1 MFYIATPDD
10 IKNHR
15 STDVYFRRASKVL
28 RAKGIDK
35 HVRTEFVVK
44 RFPNNYPWG
53 VFAGLEEVMELLD
66 GQPVNIAAMNEG
78 TIFRANE
85 PVMTIE
91 GKYLDFAELETPIL
105 GFMCHASGV
114 ATKAARCRL
123 AADGRQ
129 LIHFGARRVHPAIAP
144 MVDRSSYIGGF
155 DGVATLLG
163 AELLGLE
170 PSGTIPH
177 AMILLFGDTVEAIK
191 AFNEVIEPAVK
202 RVALIDTYNDEKF
215 EAIRVAEALGKDLYA
230 VRLDTPGSRRGN
242 FLAILK
248 EVRWELDLRGFSY
261 VKLFVSGGIDEN
273 TMKELNGSVDAY
285 GIGTAISGAPVLDF
299 AMDIIEIEGTPAAK
313 RGKLSGAKQVYANE
327 RTGEREILPASKKMA
342 RRGFVPLLEPLAKNG
357 KLLHPL
363 PTAAKIRSFV
373 LSQLKDL
380 SL

>member
-91 GKYLDFAELETPIL
+91 GKYLEFAELETPIL

-177 AMILLFGDTVEAIK
+177 AMILLFGDTVEATK

-248 EVRWELDLRGFSY
+248 EVRWELDLRGFSH

-327 RTGEREILPASKKMA
+327 RTGEREILPASKKMV

>member
-1 MFYIATPDD
+1 
-10 IKNHR
+10 
-15 STDVYFRRASKVL
+15 
-28 RAKGIDK
+28 
-35 HVRTEFVVK
+35 
-44 RFPNNYPWG
+44 
-53 VFAGLEEVMELLD
+53 
-66 GQPVNIAAMNEG
+66 
-78 TIFRANE
+78 
-85 PVMTIE
+85 
-91 GKYLDFAELETPIL
+91 
-105 GFMCHASGV
+105 
-114 ATKAARCRL
+114 
-123 AADGRQ
+123 
-129 LIHFGARRVHPAIAP
+129 

-177 AMILLFGDTVEAIK
+177 AMILLFGDTVEATK
-191 AFNEVIEPAVK
+191 AINEVIEPAVK

-327 RTGEREILPASKKMA
+327 RTGEREILPATKKMVH
-342 RRGFVPLLEPLAKNG
+342 RGFVPLLEPLAKNG

>member
-327 RTGEREILPASKKMA
+327 RTGEREILPATKKMVH
-342 RRGFVPLLEPLAKNG
+342 RGFVPLLEPLAKNG